1 MGCGKSKVL
10 TGKGLIK
17 FIENRNSAKLIIEEH
32 TDLLNEKEQ
41 GTFGA
46 SLAAGYIDG
55 YQNESEGLFYDHS
68 RVILYKENG
77 SHTYLNASYINGFD
91 CPDGYITTKTPQSRM
106 ATYNFLEDGVG
117 APMRSYRYARR
128 AEDQPK
134 YSCDF
139 LLVSRRG
146 FSLQCGKLKVT
157 TSTIHLDHHNFE
169 LMKLIITHQDGGSLT
184 SDFIDFMRMISLY
197 RHSTVTPTTLKGY
210 TSLMVVHCSDGL
222 ERSMAFCAIDIS
234 IAEIKKPAKGRFV
247 LRTHS
252 VIISDETRSFIPTNA
267 SYIDG
272 FKDPHAYIATRTP
285 DSKSTTEKFWRMI
298 WRHKTKIIVMLDR
311 PEENWYGAS
320 FWNPDTE
327 SSLQFGKLNIKKFK
341 SHQFLSSFDILK
353 VEMTHEDGG
362 TLQVNYFL
370 FKGWQRHDKV
380 PLESELIDFIFMIRL
395 YNQSAVTPESLKA
408 SKVR

>member
-106 ATYNFLEDGVG
+106 ATYNFWRMVWEHQCEAIVMLDV
-117 APMRSYRYARR
+117 PKTNRNIPVISYWYP
-128 AEDQPK
+128 EE
-134 YSCDF
+134 
-139 LLVSRRG
+139 G

-169 LMKLIITHQDGGSLT
+169 LMKLIITHQDGGSLYVNHFAYNNWRKDHILPRT

-210 TSLMVVHCSDGL
+210 TSPMVVHCSDGL

-234 IAEIKKPAKGRFV
+234 IAEIKKTGKV
-247 LRTHS
+247 NLYSNVSKLR
-252 VIISDETRSFIPTNA
+252 R
-267 SYIDG
+267 
-272 FKDPHAYIATRTP
+272 
-285 DSKSTTEKFWRMI
+285 
-298 WRHKTKIIVMLDR
+298 DR
-311 PEENWYGAS
+311 Y
-320 FWNPDTE
+320 DC
-327 SSLQFGKLNIKKFK
+327 
-341 SHQFLSSFDILK
+341 LK
-353 VEMTHEDGG
+353 N
-362 TLQVNYFL
+362 VNYYAYCYL
-370 FKGWQRHDKV
+370 V
-380 PLESELIDFIFMIRL
+380 L
-395 YNQSAVTPESLKA
+395 YFYVSFYL
-408 SKVR
+408 